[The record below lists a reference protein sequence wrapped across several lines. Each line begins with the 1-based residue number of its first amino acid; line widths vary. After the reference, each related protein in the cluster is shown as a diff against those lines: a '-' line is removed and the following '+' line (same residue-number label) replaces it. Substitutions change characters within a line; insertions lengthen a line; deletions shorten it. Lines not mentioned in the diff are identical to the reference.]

1 MPGTFKTLSAHEHRD
16 VSRTLPEHDDEAIAR
31 FLDHVNYMLTA
42 VVAALILCLAYIV
55 SSRPAEAAT
64 RVQRMQKAGMET
76 IERGVPCRPG
86 PSITATR
93 GSAIT
98 AT

>member
-1 MPGTFKTLSAHEHRD
+1 MPGTSKTLSAHEHSG
-16 VSRTLPEHDDEAIAR
+16 VSRALPQHEDEAIAR
-31 FLDHVNYMLTA
+31 FLDHVNYMLAA
-42 VVAALILCLAYIV
+42 VVAALIVCLAYIV

-64 RVQRMQKAGMET
+64 QAQRMQKAGIET
-76 IERGVPCRPG
+76 IERGLPCRPG
-86 PSITATR
+86 TSITPIR

>member
-1 MPGTFKTLSAHEHRD
+1 MPGTSKTLSVHEQGD
-16 VSRTLPEHDDEAIAR
+16 VSRALPEHEHEAIAR
-31 FLDHVNYMLTA
+31 FLDHVNYMLA
-42 VVAALILCLAYIV
+42 AAVAALILCLAYIV

-64 RVQRMQKAGMET
+64 QVQPMQKADMET

-86 PSITATR
+86 TSITATH

>member
-1 MPGTFKTLSAHEHRD
+1 MPGTSKTLSVHEQGD
-16 VSRTLPEHDDEAIAR
+16 VSRALPEHEDEAIAR
-31 FLDHVNYMLTA
+31 FLDHVNYMLAA
-42 VVAALILCLAYIV
+42 VVAALILCIAYIV

-64 RVQRMQKAGMET
+64 QVQRMQKAGMET

-86 PSITATR
+86 TSITATH